1 MYTMNS
7 RYRFGAAVLPAAL
20 LCAFASSS
28 HAGEWSANASMT
40 SNYIWRGLTQTENE
54 SAVQGGIDYAA
65 DNGFYIGTWGSSV
78 QFSDGEAV
86 DTTELELD
94 VYLGYSTDIAD
105 NISLDVGYITYTYP
119 GATDANFDEA
129 YIGFDIYGFGI
140 SYAAGI
146 DGAADY
152 VSVGYGIDAGPG
164 SFSIA
169 YGDYEDTS
177 NDFLIGY
184 DWGVG
189 GDFGIGVYYYDLEM
203 EDGAGDSGVTLTISY
218 AP

>member
-1 MYTMNS
+1 MKKLLIL
-7 RYRFGAAVLPAAL
+7 AVGIVSLPS
-20 LCAFASSS
+20 FASV
-28 HAGEWSANASMT
+28 SANVSFASD
-40 SNYIWRGLTQTENE
+40 YIWRGMTQ
-54 SAVQGGIDYAA
+54 SAGGPAVAGGFDLST
-65 DNGFYIGTWGSSV
+65 DSGFYIGTWGSSV

-140 SYAAGI
+140 SYASGMDNAP
-146 DGAADY
+146 DY
-152 VSVGYGIDAGPG
+152 AQVSYGIDAGPG
-164 SFSIA
+164 TFSVS

-189 GDFGIGVYYYDLEM
+189 GDFGIGVYYYDLET
-203 EDGAGDSGVTLTISY
+203 EDGTMDDSGVTLTISY